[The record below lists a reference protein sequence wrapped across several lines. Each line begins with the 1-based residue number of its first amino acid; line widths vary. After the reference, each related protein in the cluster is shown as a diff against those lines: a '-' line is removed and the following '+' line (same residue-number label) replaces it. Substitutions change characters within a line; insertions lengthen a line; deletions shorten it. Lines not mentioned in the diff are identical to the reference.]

1 MKFLEAKQVLSQFSG
16 GTPHSALL
24 AMSGNPGSLD
34 MFLRAEAARLGVAAT
49 IKTLPFNTLA
59 QTLMRPPG
67 DEREIFVLFPWDLA
81 PSLDWRTGIPDV
93 PRSVDDTLVEA
104 ESALTR
110 LGARPAAVIHY
121 CPAPLPPIARTI
133 AETEAISAHLFAAAI
148 RIGAKPLD
156 ASLFD
161 LPTYLSTG
169 CPFSGTTTGDAAHAL
184 ARAFG
189 SPATAAKKLLVT
201 DFDNVLWH
209 GVIGEDGIDGI
220 KSTPDGIGFKHFIY
234 QTLLIKLRKSGIL
247 VAGVTRN
254 DEDLALAP
262 FRNGSMRLAQ
272 DDLVGIIASYKPKS
286 SQIRQLTEQLNLGLD
301 SVVFVDDNP
310 VELAEA
316 AQALPS
322 VTCVR
327 FPEREDGLARLLDDL
342 TSLFPIRSVTAEDR
356 ERTEMYRRRLA
367 SMPPS
372 EAEGADLRAFLRDLE
387 MRLVIHDRSTG
398 DRTRAIQLIN
408 KTNQFNLNGR
418 LVTDEEVGG
427 TLASGGK
434 LYTAT
439 LSDRH
444 GTHGE
449 ILACLIG
456 PTGAVESYVMSCRV
470 FQRRVEHAFTTWLV
484 KIGHAPTAFAHVAT
498 ERNEPIRQYLEGPG
512 FVSDGNGTVSFDAAA
527 FVAEHGDALELFA
540 LSVE

>member
-1 MKFLEAKQVLSQFSG
+1 MKFLEAKQVLSQLAG
-16 GTPHSALL
+16 GTPVSALL

-34 MFLRAEAARLGVAAT
+34 MFLRAEAARLGYAAT
-49 IKTLPFNTLA
+49 LRTLPFNTLA
-59 QTLMRPPG
+59 QALMRPPG
-67 DEREIFVLFPWDLA
+67 DEREIFLLFPWDLA
-81 PSLDWRTGIPDV
+81 PSLDWRTGIPDA
-93 PRSVDDTLVEA
+93 PRSLDDILIESESTLK
-104 ESALTR
+104 R
-110 LGARPAAVIHY
+110 LGARPAAAIFY
-121 CPAPLPPIARTI
+121 CPAAIPPIAPTLAE
-133 AETEAISAHLFAAAI
+133 AETITGRLLAAAMEA
-148 RIGAKPLD
+148 GARPLD

-161 LPTYLSTG
+161 LSTYLSTG
-169 CPFSGTTTGDAAHAL
+169 CPFSGTTIGDAAHAL
-184 ARAFG
+184 AGAFR
-189 SPATAAKKLLVT
+189 SPTTAAKKLLVT

-220 KSTPDGIGFKHFIY
+220 KSAPDGVGFKHFIY
-234 QTLLIKLRKSGIL
+234 QTLLIKLRKSGTL

-262 FRNGSMRLAQ
+262 FRNGTMRLGEG
-272 DDLVGIIASYKPKS
+272 DLVAVIASYKPKS
-286 SQIRQLTEQLNLGLD
+286 AQIRQLTEQLNLGLD

-310 VELAEA
+310 VELAEV
-316 AQALPS
+316 AQALPT

-327 FPEREDGLARLLDDL
+327 FPEREDGLARLLDAL
-342 TSLFPIRSVTAEDR
+342 TSLFPIRTVTAEDR

-372 EAEGADLRAFLRDLE
+372 EAEGADLRAFLRELD
-387 MRLVIHDRSTG
+387 MKLVIHDRSTG
-398 DRTRAIQLIN
+398 DRARAVQLIN

-418 LVTDEEVGG
+418 RVTDEEVG
-427 TLASGGK
+427 TALAAGGK
-434 LYTAT
+434 LYTAA

-456 PTGAVESYVMSCRV
+456 ANGAVESYVMSCRV
-470 FQRRVEHAFTTWLV
+470 FQRRVEHAFTAWLV
-484 KIGHAPTAFAHVAT
+484 KTGNAPRAFAHVAT

-512 FVSDGNGTVSFDAAA
+512 FVNTGNGAVSFDAAA
-527 FVAEHGDALELFA
+527 FVAAHGDALELFA

>member
-1 MKFLEAKQVLSQFSG
+1 VKFLEAKQVLSQFGG
-16 GTPHSALL
+16 GTPYSAVL

-59 QTLMRPPG
+59 QTLMRSPG

-93 PRSVDDTLVEA
+93 PRSVDDILVES
-104 ESALTR
+104 ESTLKR
-110 LGARPAAVIHY
+110 LGARSTAVIHY
-121 CPAPLPPIARTI
+121 CPAALPPVARTGE
-133 AETEAISAHLFAAAI
+133 ETETIAASLLAAAI
-148 RIGAKPLD
+148 GIGARPLD
-156 ASLFD
+156 RSLFD
-161 LPTYLSTG
+161 LATYLSTG
-169 CPFSGTTTGDAAHAL
+169 CPFSGTTTGEAAHAL
-184 ARAFG
+184 AGAFG
-189 SPATAAKKLLVT
+189 SPARAAKKLLVT
-201 DFDNVLWH
+201 DFDTVQWH

-220 KSTPDGIGFKHFIY
+220 KSAPDGIGFKHFIY

-262 FRNGSMRLAQ
+262 FRNGSMRLAE

-310 VELAEA
+310 VELAEV
-316 AQALPS
+316 AQALPT

-327 FPEREDGLARLLDDL
+327 FPEREDGLARLLDDV

-387 MRLVIHDRSTG
+387 MKLVIHDRSTG
-398 DRTRAIQLIN
+398 DRTRAVQLIN

-418 LVTDEEVGG
+418 RVTDEEVGRA
-427 TLASGGK
+427 LAGGGK

-456 PTGAVESYVMSCRV
+456 PNGAVESYVMSCRV

-484 KIGHAPTAFAHVAT
+484 NTGHTPSAFVHVAT

-512 FVSDGNGTVSFDAAA
+512 FVSDEHGAVRFVASA
-527 FVAEHGDALELFA
+527 FVAEHGDALELFT